1 MTNFIIKCSNV
12 GHRSQI
18 TYPTADP
25 LWEHPGPPN
34 CHPYRGNTTL
44 CMSSVGSQIS
54 EFAPAYCGAQSGGM
68 PGPQQLSSL
77 PREYYTLHVECWVT
91 NSDLALHTLLRS
103 PVWGHAWRQLIV
115 ILTEGILHFACRV
128 LCHKSANS
136 HQPTAEPSLGACLEA
151 TNCHPYRGNTTL
163 CMSSVGHR
171 SQITYPTAS
180 PVWEDAWRQLIVI
193 LTEGILT
200 LHVQCWPPI
209 SNYIPYCGPTLGA
222 PWPSVRMTI
231 RRARVLP
238 EWVRSRVCNLRS
250 VANIGHAKLVFPR

>member
-44 CMSSVGSQIS
+44 CMSNVGHRSQITYPTADPLW
-54 EFAPAYCGAQSGGM
+54 EH
-68 PGPQQLSSL
+68 PGP
-77 PREYYTLHVECWVT
+77 P
-91 NSDLALHTLLRS
+91 
-103 PVWGHAWRQLIV
+103 
-115 ILTEGILHFACRV
+115 
-128 LCHKSANS
+128 
-136 HQPTAEPSLGACLEA
+136 
-151 TNCHPYRGNTTL
+151 NCHPYRGNTTL
-163 CMSSVGHR
+163 CMSNVGHR
-171 SQITYPTAS
+171 SQITYPTANPLWS
-180 PVWEDAWRQLIVI
+180 TLALLIVI

-222 PWPSVRMTI
+222 PWPS
-231 RRARVLP
+231 
-238 EWVRSRVCNLRS
+238 
-250 VANIGHAKLVFPR
+250 